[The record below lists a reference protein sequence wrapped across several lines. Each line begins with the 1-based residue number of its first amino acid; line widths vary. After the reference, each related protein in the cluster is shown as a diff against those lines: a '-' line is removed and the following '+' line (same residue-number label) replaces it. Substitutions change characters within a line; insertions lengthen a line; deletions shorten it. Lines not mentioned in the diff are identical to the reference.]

1 QHERYD
7 LPGGPAPR
15 RFRVLAQSASFLLV
29 RYVPAAAR
37 SPVVGSAFLA
47 DDGSYVCLAKPS
59 GRFGQRVE
67 DCLQIE
73 GRAADH
79 FEHIG
84 GSKLVLKRFTQLVVE
99 TCVFAWAYGLGVAE
113 SCQF

>member
-1 QHERYD
+1 MNGMTFQED
-7 LPGGPAPR
+7 PR
-15 RFRVLAQSASFLLV
+15 HDGSASWHNRQAFYSFAMFRRQPV
-29 RYVPAAAR
+29 AR
-37 SPVVGSAFLA
+37 CPVVGSAFLA

-84 GSKLVLKRFTQLVVE
+84 GSSLLLKRFTQLVE
-99 TCVFAWAYGLGVAE
+99 QPCVLD
-113 SCQF
+113 